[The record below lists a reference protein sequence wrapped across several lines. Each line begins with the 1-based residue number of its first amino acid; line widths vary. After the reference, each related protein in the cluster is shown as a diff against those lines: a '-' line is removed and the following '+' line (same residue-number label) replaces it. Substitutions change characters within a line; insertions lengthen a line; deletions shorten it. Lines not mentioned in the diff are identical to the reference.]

1 VRPADGGR
9 REIAGLSAGPGPWA
23 RLTEHDAIPA
33 GMAYADRPAA
43 PRAIRWRLPAVTDL
57 GEPAA
62 AFRDQLSLA
71 AASSRTAALSR
82 RMWKNGD
89 RKMKRAD
96 SIMTRPRPMMP
107 ISDQIC
113 G

>member
-1 VRPADGGR
+1 MPEVAGPFWTSWEAPPGPRDPPTPGR
-9 REIAGLSAGPGPWA
+9 RHGP
-23 RLTEHDAIPA
+23 PA
-33 GMAYADRPAA
+33 VTGRGRPAA
-43 PRAIRWRLPAVTDL
+43 AL
-57 GEPAA
+57 
-62 AFRDQLSLA
+62 RDQLSLVA
-71 AASSRTAALSR
+71 ASR

-89 RKMKRAD
+89 CKMKRAD